1 MIELDLKR
9 SVEEAIR
16 YLISLQKY
24 QSIMQVLSLSETII
38 DIRNIDAIRDT
49 SDPRLYSIFI
59 SVLTQ
64 KLDIIEEVVT
74 IRIV

>member
-1 MIELDLKR
+1 
-9 SVEEAIR
+9 
-16 YLISLQKY
+16 
-24 QSIMQVLSLSETII
+24 MQVLSLSETII